1 MKRVV
6 VPCMLVVW
14 AAFATSA
21 RAQEPAADARL
32 LEQANRIL
40 AESPLIDGHNDLPW
54 AFRENVGTRLEAI
67 DLAADT
73 KQGEHPLQT
82 DLPRLRRGRVGAQ
95 FWSVYVPS
103 GTIGAEAVVTVLE
116 QIDFVHR
123 MTTKHS
129 DTLEMAYAADDVERI
144 VRSGRIASMIGM
156 EGGHSIGDSLA
167 VLRQAYRA
175 GARYMTLTHSDH
187 NNWADSAT
195 GPPRHGGLTPFG
207 REVVREMNRL
217 GMLVDLSHV
226 SPKTMHDALDTTE
239 APVIF
244 SHSSARAIASHPRNV
259 PDDVLARIPEN
270 GGVVMVTFVP
280 PFISEA
286 TWEWSSRRRGKRQEL
301 EAMHP
306 ADPEAARRKLDEW
319 VSANPA
325 PPTSTRD
332 VADHIDHVRKVAGIE
347 HIGIGSDFDGI
358 GSTPVDLTGVEDF
371 PALFAEL
378 LRRGYSADELRKIA
392 SANVLRVMREAE
404 RTAVRLQRER
414 PPSDARITDASD

>member
-6 VPCMLVVW
+6 VPFLLLGCLSLPPFV
-14 AAFATSA
+14 
-21 RAQEPAADARL
+21 RAQDATADL
-32 LEQANRIL
+32 LEEANRIL
-40 AESPLIDGHNDLPW
+40 SESPLIDGHNDVPW
-54 AFRENVGTRLEAI
+54 AYRESVAGRLDAI
-67 DLAADT
+67 DLAGDT
-73 KQGEHPLQT
+73 KKGEHPLQT
-82 DLPRLRRGRVGAQ
+82 DLPRLRRGKVGAQ

-103 GTIGAEAVVTVLE
+103 STIGADAVVAVLE

-123 MTTKHS
+123 MTATHV
-129 DTLEMAYAADDVERI
+129 DTLEMAYTADDIDRI
-144 VRSGRIASMIGM
+144 VRGGRIASLIGM

-167 VLRQAYRA
+167 VLRQAFHA

-195 GPPRHGGLTPFG
+195 KSPRHGGLTPFG

-226 SPKTMHDALDTTE
+226 SPKTMHDSLDVTA

-259 PDDVLARIPEN
+259 PDDVLARIPKN

-280 PFISEA
+280 PFLSDA
-286 TWEWSSRRRGKRQEL
+286 VWTWSAERQGKRQAL
-301 EAMHP
+301 EALHP
-306 ADPEAARRKLDEW
+306 DDAEAAKRELADW
-319 VSANPA
+319 VKANPA
-325 PPTSTRD
+325 PTTSTRD
-332 VADHIDHVRKVAGIE
+332 VADHIDHVRRVAGID

-358 GSTPVDLTGVEDF
+358 FSTPVDLTGVEDF

-378 LRRGYSADELRKIA
+378 LRRGYSADDLKKI
-392 SANVLRVMREAE
+392 SSGNVLRVMREVE
-404 RTAVRLQRER
+404 RTAARLQREH
-414 PPSDARITDASD
+414 PPSDARIDDTPRD